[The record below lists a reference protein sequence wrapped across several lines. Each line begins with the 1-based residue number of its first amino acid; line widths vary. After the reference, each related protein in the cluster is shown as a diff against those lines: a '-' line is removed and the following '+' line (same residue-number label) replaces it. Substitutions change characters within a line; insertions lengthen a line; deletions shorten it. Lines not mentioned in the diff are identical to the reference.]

1 MVQMNLPRFVRRSDK
16 LVLSANV
23 INLTDKDLKANV
35 TFELIDPA
43 TEQVIYAQTKTTP
56 SSSRRG
62 VGGEAVEF
70 ELSQFS
76 SYELVICKI
85 VARAGNF
92 SDGEQK

>member
-43 TEQVIYAQTKTTP
+43 TEQVIYAQTKTTSP
-56 SSSRRG
+56 LLKERG
-62 VGGEAVEF
+62 RG
-70 ELSQFS
+70 
-76 SYELVICKI
+76 
-85 VARAGNF
+85 
-92 SDGEQK
+92 

>member
-1 MVQMNLPRFVRRSDK
+1 MRRQK
-16 LVLSANV
+16 QHPL
-23 INLTDKDLKANV
+23 
-35 TFELIDPA
+35 
-43 TEQVIYAQTKTTP
+43 
-56 SSSRRG
+56 SSRRG
-62 VGGEAVEF
+62 AGGEAVEF